1 MFMLSEVID
10 STLSSSKFQRYI
22 SQKNKEIPKTHM
34 KPQKASIA
42 KAVLSKR
49 AKPQ

>member
-10 STLSSSKFQRYI
+10 STLASSKFQHYI
-22 SQKNKEIPKTHM
+22 SQNKEIPKTHM
-34 KPQKASIA
+34 KPQEASIA